1 VQPVASWLVARPQ
14 NAVVGLAATLLLPFA
29 QVISGSVIVLLT
41 LQQGLR
47 LALLEGAAA
56 LAVLAAISL
65 IVGAPLEQLLVNA
78 LLTWM
83 PVMLLAALMAK
94 SGSLAL
100 ALQTAALVAIAVTL
114 GFYVVLESP
123 TAFWT
128 DVLTRLSGF
137 FADVGLQQQADLIA
151 SQKTLLAPQMTMVVV
166 STSWSIV
173 VLVLA
178 LGYALYRK
186 LPGKS
191 ATFGRFC
198 DLNFGRVLALTMAVT
213 SVAAM
218 IAGVEW
224 LQNVAFVA
232 FVIFWVQG
240 LAIMHWLHVE
250 KNLHVLFVL
259 GLYALIFVL
268 NALVVVGLAAVG
280 YTDAWFDF
288 RNRKK
293 RA

>member
-128 DVLTRLSGF
+128 DILTRLSGF

-151 SQKTLLAPQMTMVVV
+151 SQKALLAPQMTMVVV

>member
-1 VQPVASWLVARPQ
+1 
-14 NAVVGLAATLLLPFA
+14 
-29 QVISGSVIVLLT
+29 
-41 LQQGLR
+41 
-47 LALLEGAAA
+47 
-56 LAVLAAISL
+56 
-65 IVGAPLEQLLVNA
+65 
-78 LLTWM
+78 M

-123 TAFWT
+123 TVFWT
-128 DVLTRLSGF
+128 DVLTRLSAF
-137 FADVGLQQQADLIA
+137 FAEVGLQQQADLIA
-151 SQKTLLAPQMTMVVV
+151 SQKALLAPQMTMVVV

-191 ATFGRFC
+191 AAFGRFC

-240 LAIMHWLHVE
+240 LAIVHWLHVE
-250 KNLHVLFVL
+250 KSLHVVFVL

>member
-56 LAVLAAISL
+56 LVVLAAISL

-123 TAFWT
+123 TVFWT
-128 DVLTRLSGF
+128 DVLTRLSAF
-137 FADVGLQQQADLIA
+137 FAEVGLQQQADLIA
-151 SQKTLLAPQMTMVVV
+151 SQKALLAPQMTMVVV

-191 ATFGRFC
+191 AAFGRFC

-240 LAIMHWLHVE
+240 LAIVHWLHVE
-250 KNLHVLFVL
+250 KSLHVVFVL

>member
-1 VQPVASWLVARPQ
+1 MQPVASWLVARPQ

-151 SQKTLLAPQMTMVVV
+151 SQKALLAPQMTMVVV

>member
-1 VQPVASWLVARPQ
+1 MQPVASWLVARPQ
-14 NAVVGLAATLLLPFA
+14 NAVLGLAATLLLPFA
-29 QVISGSVIVLLT
+29 QVISGSVVVLLT

-78 LLTWM
+78 LLTWV

-128 DVLTRLSGF
+128 DVLTRLSAF
-137 FADVGLQQQADLIA
+137 FAEVGLQQQADLIA
-151 SQKTLLAPQMTMVVV
+151 SQKALLAPQMTMVVV

-191 ATFGRFC
+191 AAFGRFC
-198 DLNFGRVLALTMAVT
+198 DLNFGRVLALTMAIT
-213 SVAAM
+213 SVVAM

-240 LAIMHWLHVE
+240 LAIVHWLHVE
-250 KNLHVLFVL
+250 KSLHVVFVL

>member
-151 SQKTLLAPQMTMVVV
+151 SQKALLAPQMTMVVV

>member
-1 VQPVASWLVARPQ
+1 MQPVASWLVARPQ
-14 NAVVGLAATLLLPFA
+14 NAVLGLAATLLLPFA
-29 QVISGSVIVLLT
+29 QVISGSVVVLLT
-41 LQQGLR
+41 LLQGLR

-78 LLTWM
+78 LLTWV

-128 DVLTRLSGF
+128 DVLTRLSAF
-137 FADVGLQQQADLIA
+137 FAEVGLQQQADLIA
-151 SQKTLLAPQMTMVVV
+151 SQKALLAPQMTMVVV

-186 LPGKS
+186 IPGKS
-191 ATFGRFC
+191 AAFGRFC
-198 DLNFGRVLALTMAVT
+198 DLNFGRVLALTMAIT
-213 SVAAM
+213 SVVAM

-240 LAIMHWLHVE
+240 LAIVHWLHVE
-250 KNLHVLFVL
+250 KSLHVVFVL

>member
-1 VQPVASWLVARPQ
+1 
-14 NAVVGLAATLLLPFA
+14 
-29 QVISGSVIVLLT
+29 
-41 LQQGLR
+41 
-47 LALLEGAAA
+47 
-56 LAVLAAISL
+56 
-65 IVGAPLEQLLVNA
+65 
-78 LLTWM
+78 
-83 PVMLLAALMAK
+83 MAK

-128 DVLTRLSGF
+128 DILTRLSGF

-151 SQKTLLAPQMTMVVV
+151 SQKALLAPQMTMVVV

>member
-123 TAFWT
+123 TVFWT
-128 DVLTRLSGF
+128 DVLTRLSAF
-137 FADVGLQQQADLIA
+137 FAEVGLQQQADLIA
-151 SQKTLLAPQMTMVVV
+151 SQKALLAPQMTMVVV